1 MCSCLVCRIFV
12 QSGYC
17 GILIEQSLMMNRRRM
32 EKTDIAMADD
42 TRNNDNQ
49 STYDSRDTAASVDT
63 KLKKDINVVIYSCAT
78 MWHETETEMLQLL
91 KSIMRLKIYKTFCCC
106 CIHSLIICLFRLD
119 IDQSARRKAQE
130 YFGIKDP
137 DYYEYEGHIFFDD
150 AMDENEN
157 GEMEPNKFVQILV
170 SVIDQAAT

>member
-1 MCSCLVCRIFV
+1 
-12 QSGYC
+12 
-17 GILIEQSLMMNRRRM
+17 MNRRRF
-32 EKTDIAMADD
+32 EKTESYAVLDNNDD
-42 TRNNDNQ
+42 T
-49 STYDSRDTAASVDT
+49 ASNASMNSDASLES
-63 KLKKDINVVIYSCAT
+63 KLKKEVNIVIYSCAT

-91 KSIMRLKIYKTFCCC
+91 KSIM
-106 CIHSLIICLFRLD
+106 RLD

-150 AMDENEN
+150 AMEENEN

-170 SVIDQAAT
+170 SVMDQAAT

>member
-1 MCSCLVCRIFV
+1 
-12 QSGYC
+12 
-17 GILIEQSLMMNRRRM
+17 MMNRRRF
-32 EKTDIAMADD
+32 EKTESYAVLDNNDD
-42 TRNNDNQ
+42 T
-49 STYDSRDTAASVDT
+49 ASNASMNSDASLES
-63 KLKKDINVVIYSCAT
+63 KLKKEVNIVIYSCAT

-91 KSIMRLKIYKTFCCC
+91 KSIM
-106 CIHSLIICLFRLD
+106 RLD

-150 AMDENEN
+150 AMEENEN

-170 SVIDQAAT
+170 SVMDQAAT